1 MAQATEREGE
11 GRDRPV
17 YKDHNLHVIFCV
29 TLMAVLG
36 TSSVTPAF
44 PQIQDEFGISSAQV
58 GLLITVFTL
67 PGILLTPVAGVLSD
81 RYGRRKVLV
90 PSLFLFGVAGVAC
103 ALATDF
109 GLLLVLR
116 ILQGVGAAALGA
128 INVTTIGDLY
138 SGRRRTE
145 ALGYNSSVLSVG
157 TASYPAI
164 GGALALL
171 GWYYPFALPL
181 LAVPV
186 ALLVL
191 FSLRNPEPHN
201 EQDIK
206 EYAGSL
212 WESVKDRRVVG
223 LFCST
228 LIVFVILFG
237 PLITYLPIF
246 MSATYGSSSLI
257 TGLVIATASLTTAL
271 ASTQE
276 GWLTSHFSEKTLI
289 QLSFVLY
296 AVALAL
302 VPLVPS
308 VWLLLVPTTILGVA
322 QSLNLPPAFSLLNEA
337 APDENRGA
345 FISINST
352 ILRLGQTLGPVI
364 MSVAAIPF
372 GLGGAYFAGAA
383 LAAAMFLVAL
393 VLIR

>member
-1 MAQATEREGE
+1 MAQASEREGQD
-11 GRDRPV
+11 GPV
-17 YKDHNLHVIFCV
+17 YKDHNLHVIFAV

-44 PQIQDEFGISSAQV
+44 PEIRDDLGISSGQV

-81 RYGRRKVLV
+81 KYGRRKVLV
-90 PSLFLFGVAGVAC
+90 PSLFLFAIAGGAC

-109 GLLLVLR
+109 GLLLALR
-116 ILQGVGAAALGA
+116 TVQGMGAAALGA
-128 INVTTIGDLY
+128 INVTMIGDLY
-138 SGRRRTE
+138 SGQRRTE
-145 ALGYNSSVLSVG
+145 ALGYNSSVLSTG
-157 TASYPAI
+157 TAGYPAI

-171 GWYYPFALPL
+171 GWRYPFALPL
-181 LAVPV
+181 V
-186 ALLVL
+186 AIPIGLLVF
-191 FSLRNPEPHN
+191 FSLRNPEPQN
-201 EQDIK
+201 EQGLK
-206 EYAGSL
+206 EYAGNI
-212 WESVKDRRVVG
+212 WDSVRDWHVVG

-228 LIVFVILFG
+228 LIVFVIMFG

-246 MSATYGSSSLI
+246 MSAAYGSSSLI
-257 TGLVIATASLTTAL
+257 IGLVVATASLTTAL

-289 QLSFVLY
+289 RTSFILY
-296 AVALAL
+296 AVALIL
-302 VPLVPS
+302 IPLVPS
-308 VWLLLVPTTILGVA
+308 VWLLLVPTLIFGVA

-337 APDENRGA
+337 APDDNRGA

-352 ILRLGQTLGPVI
+352 ILRLGQTLGPVL

-372 GLGGAYFAGAA
+372 GLAGAYFAGAA
-383 LAAAMFLVAL
+383 LAAAMFLVAF

>member
-206 EYAGSL
+206 EYAESL

>member
-1 MAQATEREGE
+1 
-11 GRDRPV
+11 
-17 YKDHNLHVIFCV
+17 
-29 TLMAVLG
+29 
-36 TSSVTPAF
+36 
-44 PQIQDEFGISSAQV
+44 
-58 GLLITVFTL
+58 
-67 PGILLTPVAGVLSD
+67 
-81 RYGRRKVLV
+81 
-90 PSLFLFGVAGVAC
+90 
-103 ALATDF
+103 
-109 GLLLVLR
+109 
-116 ILQGVGAAALGA
+116 
-128 INVTTIGDLY
+128 
-138 SGRRRTE
+138 
-145 ALGYNSSVLSVG
+145 
-157 TASYPAI
+157 
-164 GGALALL
+164 
-171 GWYYPFALPL
+171 
-181 LAVPV
+181 
-186 ALLVL
+186 
-191 FSLRNPEPHN
+191 
-201 EQDIK
+201 
-206 EYAGSL
+206 
-212 WESVKDRRVVG
+212 VG

-228 LIVFVILFG
+228 LIDFVILFG

-276 GWLTSHFSEKTLI
+276 DWLTSHFSEKTLI
-289 QLSFVLY
+289 RLSFVLY

-352 ILRLGQTLGPVI
+352 ILRLGQTLGPVV

-372 GLGGAYFAGAA
+372 GLGDAYFAGAT

>member
-1 MAQATEREGE
+1 MAQASEREGQD
-11 GRDRPV
+11 GPV
-17 YKDHNLHVIFCV
+17 YKDHNLHVIFAV

-44 PQIQDEFGISSAQV
+44 PEIRDDLGISSGQV

-81 RYGRRKVLV
+81 KYGRRKVLV
-90 PSLFLFGVAGVAC
+90 PSLFLFAIAGGAC

-109 GLLLVLR
+109 GLLLALR
-116 ILQGVGAAALGA
+116 TVQGMGAAALGA
-128 INVTTIGDLY
+128 INVTMIGDLY
-138 SGRRRTE
+138 SGQRRTE
-145 ALGYNSSVLSVG
+145 ALGYNSSVLSTG
-157 TASYPAI
+157 TAGYPAI

-171 GWYYPFALPL
+171 GWRYPFALPL
-181 LAVPV
+181 V
-186 ALLVL
+186 AIPIGLLVF

-201 EQDIK
+201 EQGLK
-206 EYAGSL
+206 EYAGNI
-212 WESVKDRRVVG
+212 WESVRDWRVVG

-228 LIVFVILFG
+228 LIVFVIMFG

-246 MSATYGSSSLI
+246 MSAAYGSSSLI
-257 TGLVIATASLTTAL
+257 IGLVVATASLTTAL

-289 QLSFVLY
+289 RTSFILY
-296 AVALAL
+296 AVALIL
-302 VPLVPS
+302 IPLVPS
-308 VWLLLVPTTILGVA
+308 VWLLLVPTLIFGVA

-337 APDENRGA
+337 APDDNRGA

-352 ILRLGQTLGPVI
+352 ILRLGQTLGPVL

-372 GLGGAYFAGAA
+372 GLAGAYFAGAA
-383 LAAAMFLVAL
+383 LAAAMFLVAF